1 MFVKMTSNS
10 RRNTSGIS
18 QRAHSVP
25 PMVTPAVT
33 RKMLLVEKPTLASEP
48 PASDP
53 NRIPVKTQ
61 VLENEMTAPR
71 RSGGDLHWRMAFS
84 GTKMKEQETPR
95 NPNTRNV
102 PNNGGVSAPS
112 KDSAMDAP
120 VAPTGINPYSIRL

>member
-1 MFVKMTSNS
+1 MTNTS
-10 RRNTSGIS
+10 RKNTSGIS

-102 PNNGGVSAPS
+102 PNNGEARARRE
-112 KDSAMDAP
+112 DLAID
-120 VAPTGINPYSIRL
+120 VAADTTAV